1 MKRDLPKYVYRHR
14 DRYGTERFYFRPP
27 NGGSIRLP
35 DDPASGDFGTAYRF
49 AMQATEVGAKAAAR
63 IINETK
69 QRTLRWLWLEY
80 ERSREFRSLE
90 QSTQRVRQNVI
101 EKCLAEP
108 IRPGAKETYG
118 DCPLGQL
125 TAKAIKVLRDRKADF
140 PNAANGRLKA
150 IRQMISWAIEA
161 EVDDA
166 LTYNI
171 ARDVKNLRVDGDGI
185 HSWTLDEVEQF
196 ERVHPVGTRARLAFA
211 LLLYTG
217 QRRSDMV
224 TFGKQHV
231 RDGWLFFTQFKG
243 RKRKPIRLEIPIVPN
258 LQSVIDASPCGD
270 LTFLV
275 TEFRKPFTSNGF
287 GNKMREWCD
296 EAGLPQCSAHGL
308 RKAAAS
314 RLAELGCTDAEIMAI
329 TGHTTR
335 KEVDRYTKGARQRT
349 LAESVLKRFE
359 RASD

>member
-1 MKRDLPKYVYRHR
+1 MKRDLPKYVYRHK

-27 NGGSIRLP
+27 NGGAARLP
-35 DDPASGDFGTAYRF
+35 DDPLSDAFEAAYRT
-49 AMQATEVGAKAAAR
+49 ALRSIAAEAKTPAR
-63 IINETK
+63 VIQPTQ

-80 ERSREFRSLE
+80 EKSREFRALE
-90 QSTQRVRQNVI
+90 KSTQRVRHLVI

-108 IRPGAKETYG
+108 IRTGATESFG
-118 DCPLGQL
+118 DCPVNKL

-150 IRQMISWAIEA
+150 IRQMLSWAIEA
-161 EVDDA
+161 EIDDD

-171 ARDVKNLRVDGDGI
+171 ARDVRNLRVDGDGF
-185 HSWTLDEVEQF
+185 HSWTLDDVEQF
-196 ERVHPVGTRARLAFA
+196 ERTHPIGSRARLAFS

-243 RKRKPIRLEIPIVPN
+243 RKRNPVRLEIPIVSN

-275 TEFRKPFTSNGF
+275 TDFRKPFTSNGF
-287 GNKMREWCD
+287 GNKMRQWCN

-349 LAESVLKRFE
+349 LAESVLRRFE
-359 RASD
+359 RTSD